1 MSRATARCRRTNRA
15 THSSRESMLR
25 PTVYAL
31 LTATL
36 ATPLLAQSP
45 HPRGPDDFGRFPR
58 VDGRNLE
65 GERFTLPADFGGQV
79 NVVLVAFKREQQ
91 HDVDTWMPLLNRIA
105 QANTSLRVYELP
117 TLGRRYRLMRS
128 FIDGGMRAGIPD
140 RAVRAATV
148 TLYIDKSPF
157 RRALGLRDED
167 RIYVLLVDREGRVHW
182 RTDGAFDAQAG
193 AELESAVLRLASP
206 ADDR

>member
-1 MSRATARCRRTNRA
+1 
-15 THSSRESMLR
+15 MLR
-25 PTVYAL
+25 PTIYAL

-36 ATPLLAQSP
+36 AGRPSMQSP
-45 HPRGPDDFGRFPR
+45 DPRAPDDVGRFPR
-58 VDGRNLE
+58 VEGSNLE
-65 GERFTLPADFGGQV
+65 GDRFVLPADFGGEI
-79 NVVLVAFKREQQ
+79 NVVLVAFKRDQQ
-91 HDVDTWMPLLNRIA
+91 HDVDTWMPLLKRIA
-105 QANTSLRVYELP
+105 DANTGLRVYELP

-182 RTDGAFDAQAG
+182 RTDGAFDAKAA
-193 AELESAVLRLASP
+193 AELESTVLRLTSP
-206 ADDR
+206 ADGQ

>member
-1 MSRATARCRRTNRA
+1 
-15 THSSRESMLR
+15 MLR

-79 NVVLVAFKREQQ
+79 NVVLVAFKRCEPSESSRQS
-91 HDVDTWMPLLNRIA
+91 
-105 QANTSLRVYELP
+105 TSAVP
-117 TLGRRYRLMRS
+117 TLVG
-128 FIDGGMRAGIPD
+128 
-140 RAVRAATV
+140 
-148 TLYIDKSPF
+148 
-157 RRALGLRDED
+157 
-167 RIYVLLVDREGRVHW
+167 
-182 RTDGAFDAQAG
+182 
-193 AELESAVLRLASP
+193 
-206 ADDR
+206 

>member
-1 MSRATARCRRTNRA
+1 
-15 THSSRESMLR
+15 MLR
-25 PTVYAL
+25 PTIYAL

-36 ATPLLAQSP
+36 ASRPLTQSP
-45 HPRGPDDFGRFPR
+45 EPRATDDLGRFPR
-58 VDGRNLE
+58 VEGSNLE
-65 GERFTLPADFGGQV
+65 GDRFVLPADFGGEI

-91 HDVDTWMPLLNRIA
+91 HDVDTWMPLLKRIA
-105 QANTSLRVYELP
+105 EVNTALRVYELP

-182 RTDGAFDAQAG
+182 RTDGAFDAKAG
-193 AELESAVLRLASP
+193 AELESTVLRLTSP
-206 ADDR
+206 ADDHGMAS